1 MLDWLPGARSPQWFR
16 PEGEMPIPALEM
28 ERETPALATIGKK
41 NGTAVPTL
49 WTERFAQR
57 THRMTSS
64 VIRELLKLTEKPDVI
79 SFAGGLPAPEVFP
92 REEVAAATE
101 KVLRE
106 QGQTALQ
113 YAATEGYLPL
123 RELLVRHMS
132 RYGIKVRPQN
142 VMITSGSQ
150 QGLDL
155 IGRLFIN
162 AGDRILTESPTYLG
176 ALQAWSAYQ
185 ADYLTV
191 PVDDD
196 GLDVERL
203 EAQLRGGP
211 KFLYILPNFQ
221 NPSGVT
227 LSVERRRRLVELA
240 NHYGAPIV
248 EDDPYGQLRY
258 EGEHLPPIVEIDAEL
273 HGCEKGDSDFT
284 GDVLYLS
291 TLSKTLAP
299 GLRIAWVV
307 APESVISRLVQMK
320 QGADLHSST
329 FCQMVAYEVAR
340 DGFLDRHVKR
350 IREVYG
356 ARRNAM
362 LQACERHFP
371 ESVRWTKPQGGLFLW
386 LTFPE
391 RIDSTDL
398 LKSAL
403 AEEKVA
409 FVPGASFCPRGGGEH
424 TCRLNFSYCGP
435 DAIDEG
441 IRRLSLVVKKSLASR
456 G

>member
-1 MLDWLPGARSPQWFR
+1 
-16 PEGEMPIPALEM
+16 MPIPALEI
-28 ERETPALATIGKK
+28 EARKTVSALNGKG
-41 NGTAVPTL
+41 NGGAVPTL
-49 WTERFAQR
+49 WGDRFAQR
-57 THRMTSS
+57 TQRMTSS

-92 REEVAAATE
+92 IAEVERATE

-106 QGQTALQ
+106 QGKTALQ
-113 YAATEGYLPL
+113 YAPTEGYLPL
-123 RELLVRHMS
+123 RELLVRHMA
-132 RYGIKVRPQN
+132 RYGIRVKPAN

-155 IGRLFIN
+155 IGKLFVN
-162 AGDRILTESPTYLG
+162 PGDRVLTESPTYLG
-176 ALQAWSAYQ
+176 ALQAWAAYQ
-185 ADYLTV
+185 AEYLAV
-191 PVDDD
+191 PIDDE

-221 NPSGVT
+221 NPAGVT
-227 LSVERRRRLVELA
+227 LGLERRRRLVELA
-240 NHYGAPIV
+240 NHYGAPVV

-258 EGEHLPPIVEIDAEL
+258 EGEHLPSLVQIDAEL
-273 HGCEKGDSDFT
+273 HGCARGEGDFT

-299 GLRIAWVV
+299 GLRVAWVV

-340 DGFLDRHVKR
+340 DGFLDRHVR
-350 IREVYG
+350 TIREVYG
-356 ARRNAM
+356 ERRNAM
-362 LQACERHFP
+362 LAALERHFP
-371 ESVRWTKPQGGLFLW
+371 PGVRWTKPRGGLFLW
-386 LTFPE
+386 VTLPE
-391 RIDSTDL
+391 GFDSTAL
-398 LKSAL
+398 LKEAL
-403 AEEKVA
+403 ERERVA
-409 FVPGASFCPRGGGEH
+409 FVPGSSFFPRGGGER
-424 TCRLNFSYCGP
+424 TCRLNFSYATP
-435 DAIDEG
+435 DVIEEG
-441 IRRLSLVVKKSLASR
+441 IRRLARVIDAGIASR

>member
-1 MLDWLPGARSPQWFR
+1 
-16 PEGEMPIPALEM
+16 MPIPALEI
-28 ERETPALATIGKK
+28 EAQKAVSAL
-41 NGTAVPTL
+41 NGWARNGAAAPTL
-49 WTERFAQR
+49 WSDRFAQR
-57 THRMTSS
+57 TQRMTSS
-64 VIRELLKLTEKPDVI
+64 MIRELLKLTEKPDVV

-92 REEVAAATE
+92 FAEIQAAAD

-106 QGQTALQ
+106 QGKTALQ

-123 RELLVRHMS
+123 RELLVRHMG
-132 RYGIKVRPQN
+132 RYGIKVKPAN

-191 PVDDD
+191 PIDDE
-196 GLDVERL
+196 GLDVGRL

-221 NPSGVT
+221 NPAGVT
-227 LSVERRRRLVELA
+227 LGLERRRRLVELA

-258 EGEHLPPIVEIDAEL
+258 EGEHLPPLVQIDAEF
-273 HGCEKGDSDFT
+273 HGCADGDCDFT
-284 GDVLYLS
+284 GNVLYLS

-299 GLRIAWVV
+299 GLRVAWIV
-307 APESVISRLVQMK
+307 APESVITRLVQMK

-329 FCQMVAYEVAR
+329 FCQMVAHEVAK
-340 DGFLDRHVKR
+340 DGFLDRHVRR
-350 IREVYG
+350 IRAVYG
-356 ARRNAM
+356 ERRNAM
-362 LQACERHFP
+362 LQACKRHLP
-371 ESVRWTKPQGGLFLW
+371 EGVSWTRPAGGLVLW
-386 LTFPE
+386 LTLPAGV
-391 RIDSTDL
+391 DSTEL
-398 LKSAL
+398 LKAAL
-403 AEEKVA
+403 AEERVA
-409 FVPGASFCPRGGGEH
+409 FVPGAPFFPRGGGER
-424 TCRLNFSYCGP
+424 TCRLNFSYSPP
-435 DAIDEG
+435 DLIDEG
-441 IRRLSLVVKKSLASR
+441 IRRLGNVLRRSLVAR
-456 G
+456 R

>member
-1 MLDWLPGARSPQWFR
+1 
-16 PEGEMPIPALEM
+16 MPIPALELGAHKGDLLN
-28 ERETPALATIGKK
+28 RGNNGPAA
-41 NGTAVPTL
+41 PTL
-49 WTERFAQR
+49 WNERFAQR
-57 THRMTSS
+57 TQRMTSS
-64 VIRELLKLTEKPDVI
+64 VIRELLKLTERPDVI

-92 REEVAAATE
+92 IAEVECATQ

-106 QGQTALQ
+106 QGRTALQ

-123 RELLVRHMS
+123 RELLVRQMA
-132 RYGIKVRPQN
+132 RYGIKVKPAN

-155 IGRLFIN
+155 IGKLFVN
-162 AGDRILTESPTYLG
+162 PGDRVLTESPTYLG

-191 PVDDD
+191 PVDDH
-196 GLDVERL
+196 GLDVEKL

-211 KFLYILPNFQ
+211 KFLYVLPNFQ
-221 NPSGVT
+221 NPAGVT
-227 LSVERRRRLVELA
+227 LSLERRRRLIELA

-258 EGEHLPPIVEIDAEL
+258 EGDHLPSLVQIDAAL
-273 HGCEKGDSDFT
+273 HGCTDGGEFS

-299 GLRIAWVV
+299 GLRVAWVV

-329 FCQMVAYEVAR
+329 FCQMVAYEVAK
-340 DGFLDRHVKR
+340 DGFLDRHVRR

-356 ARRNAM
+356 ERRNAM
-362 LQACERHFP
+362 LEALERHFP
-371 ESVRWTKPQGGLFLW
+371 QEVLWTKPRGGLFLW
-386 LTFPE
+386 LTLPAGF
-391 RIDSTDL
+391 DSTEL
-398 LKSAL
+398 LKQAL
-403 AEEKVA
+403 AEERVA
-409 FVPGASFCPRGGGEH
+409 FVPGASFFPRGGGER
-424 TCRLNFSYCGP
+424 TCRLNFSYARP
-435 DAIDEG
+435 DVIDEG
-441 IRRLSLVVKKSLASR
+441 IRRLASVTKRKLA
-456 G
+456 